1 MKSVDAQQWMF
12 VAITV
17 IAIIGAAMV
26 GCRRDE
32 PEPTDDALVVD
43 VSVVDEKPISAN
55 PSEKTEPSE
64 KFDSTT
70 PFEKSDSAIPSDVPV
85 AQTMATAAQTT
96 TEITATATTQAAAEL
111 DAPWQPLLR
120 AKPGDWVEYQSL
132 ENLRLRY
139 EVQKVT
145 SSQVTTQVTVHQAGR
160 DWGTPAFREDPIQI
174 DFLEQTAMRNKAE
187 RTRTSATIEAAS
199 RHWECWLYE
208 DRWSDEEVSYIRR
221 SWVSSQVP
229 YSGLIRMELHGDDQ
243 LEARLELVA
252 YGMSAPAK

>member
-1 MKSVDAQQWMF
+1 MMPVDAQRRLLIM
-12 VAITV
+12 VAVMVVMGTI
-17 IAIIGAAMV
+17 MV
-26 GCRRDE
+26 GCRREE
-32 PEPTDDALVVD
+32 PKSADDASSSTASSTAGSTESIAKSIPRAPVA
-43 VSVVDEKPISAN
+43 DEKPISAK
-55 PSEKTEPSE
+55 PSEKN
-64 KFDSTT
+64 DST
-70 PFEKSDSAIPSDVPV
+70 IPSDAPV
-85 AQTMATAAQTT
+85 AQARA
-96 TEITATATTQAAAEL
+96 ATATTAVTAAATQAAVEL

-120 AKPGDWVEYQSL
+120 AKPGDWVEYQSR

-145 SSQVTTQVTVHQAGR
+145 PSHVTTRVTVHQAGR

-208 DRWSDEEVSYIRR
+208 DRWTDEEVSYIRR

-229 YSGLIRMELHGDDQ
+229 YSGLVRMELQGDGQ

-252 YGMSAPAK
+252 YGTSAPVE